1 MCSNRERQQIQNIF
15 IIIIDVVVG
24 CIIIIIIGVIII
36 IIVVVVIII
45 IIHLFINCHR
55 GFHFSEHAPK
65 TSQDQ
70 SN

>member
-15 IIIIDVVVG
+15 IIIIIDVVVG
-24 CIIIIIIGVIII
+24 GIIIIIIGVSLI
-36 IIVVVVIII
+36 VVVIII

>member
-15 IIIIDVVVG
+15 IIIIIDVVVG

-36 IIVVVVIII
+36 VVVIII